1 MVVTIQF
8 SCSPETVAEMESDFG
23 QKCMDFKEMIELVVV
38 KGGFGLPESHIK
50 LRWLFDG
57 GKAGS

>member
-8 SCSPETVAEMESDFG
+8 SCSPETVKEMESDFG
-23 QKCMDFKEMIELVVV
+23 QKCMELKEMIEMVQKL
-38 KGGFGLPESHIK
+38 GGFGLPDANVK

-57 GKAGS
+57 GKAGR